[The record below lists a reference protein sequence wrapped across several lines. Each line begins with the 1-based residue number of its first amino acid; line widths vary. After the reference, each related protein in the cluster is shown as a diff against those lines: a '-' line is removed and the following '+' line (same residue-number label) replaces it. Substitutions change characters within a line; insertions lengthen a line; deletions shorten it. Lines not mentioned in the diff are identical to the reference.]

1 MLKFKKTKSQDY
13 DRFDQSFVVHMIRDF
28 FLMLLLVASIE
39 LLFRFFLVWNDF
51 QTDRQHETRVAAEE
65 LASDVEKLM
74 VNSGGPVAARTVYPM
89 FKTNYERQGF
99 FIAIEPSD
107 VTLRSIEET
116 FQFTPRGISSQFAE
130 GDHHSFTVPLRAEEF
145 CLSCHV
151 YASPGDILGSIT
163 VRSYFSHDLN
173 QWWSEVKLT
182 GFIGLMKIVFHTIVL
197 FLLLR
202 IRMEPLLVLRGAVGQ
217 LAKAGSNLGVRA
229 LVKSHDEFGS
239 LARDLNLFLDRMQDI
254 THDLLGVLNRIHDLN
269 QRLGQTQEKLNH
281 RTLKIEKHFEKVL
294 KVTAKGSNDSPVFS
308 EEWVAA
314 LEASEAL
321 LKQTGETENGAD
333 LKRVLKTLM
342 RMTTGA
348 RDYLTA
354 VKSNYSGFTKNIKGT
369 NDEIR
374 TLSRIISEM
383 AVVEEKMQAI
393 AETGKTLVTR
403 LNP

>member
-1 MLKFKKTKSQDY
+1 MQKLKKTKFHTY
-13 DRFDQSFVVHMIRDF
+13 DRFDQSFMFHMIRDF
-28 FLMLLLVASIE
+28 FLMLLLVVFIE

-51 QTDRQHETRVAAEE
+51 QNDRQQETRAAAEA
-65 LASDVEKLM
+65 LASDVHKLM

-89 FKTNYERQGF
+89 FKTNYEQQGF
-99 FIAIEPSD
+99 FIAIEPSE
-107 VTLRSIEET
+107 VTIRSIEET
-116 FQFTPRGISSQFAE
+116 FQFTSRGISSQFGK
-130 GDHHSFTVPLRAEEF
+130 GDHHSYSVQLRAEEF
-145 CLSCHV
+145 CISCHV
-151 YASPGDILGSIT
+151 YASPGDVLGSIT

-182 GFIGLMKIVFHTIVL
+182 GFIGLVKIVFHTIVL

-202 IRMEPLLVLRGAVGQ
+202 IRMEPLLVLRDAVGQ

-239 LARDLNLFLDRMQDI
+239 LARDLNLFLDRMEDI
-254 THDLLGVLNRIHDLN
+254 TQDLLGVLNRIHDLN
-269 QRLGQTQEKLNH
+269 QRLGETQEKLKH
-281 RTLKIEKHFEKVL
+281 RTLEVEKQFDKIL
-294 KVTAKGSNDSPVFS
+294 IVTAKGSNDSPVFS

-314 LEASEAL
+314 LVASEAV
-321 LKQTGETENGAD
+321 LKQIGKTGNKSD
-333 LKRVLKTLM
+333 IKRVLKTLT

-348 RDYLTA
+348 KDYLEA
-354 VKSNYSGFTKNIKGT
+354 VKGNYAGFTKNIEGA

-374 TLSRIISEM
+374 ILSRLISEM

-393 AETGKTLVTR
+393 AETGKTLVAR